1 MLQVGIDSYIDVDD
15 ADQIVKK
22 LFLSNQEQR
31 IFWEGLSEDDK
42 ETLLTSVTSQFDNSD
57 MWYVGVQANKNQ
69 SLQFPRMDN
78 GNYIDTPYSIKAGLI
93 LQGLRMFISSL
104 SSEDRLKHLGIKSF
118 QDGSGAKIE
127 FADVDSYNKLSST
140 GIYLDIYNRY
150 FKPYTIFGN

>member
-1 MLQVGIDSYIDVDD
+1 MLQVGIDSYIEIDD

-22 LFLSNQEQR
+22 LFISNQEQR
-31 IFWEGLSEDDK
+31 IFWNELSDNDK
-42 ETLLTSVTSQFDNSD
+42 ETILISVTSQFDNDD
-57 MWYVGVQANKNQ
+57 MWYVGVKANKNQ

-78 GNYIDTPYSIKAGLI
+78 GNYIDTPYSIKVGLI
-93 LQGLRMFISSL
+93 LQGIRMFMSFMND
-104 SSEDRLKHLGIKSF
+104 EQRLKNLGIKSF

-127 FADVDSYNKLSST
+127 FDDVDSYNKLSST